1 MLSLDLQVG
10 TTRLDNYLMLS
21 IFEMFSNDLFSSFK
35 FSLLEIE
42 KTKTSNNNTN
52 GIGISIIAD
61 MF

>member
-21 IFEMFSNDLFSSFK
+21 IFEIFSNELFSSFK

-42 KTKTSNNNTN
+42 NTKTSNNTTN
-52 GIGISIIAD
+52 GSGISIIAD

>member
-21 IFEMFSNDLFSSFK
+21 IFEMFSNDLFNSFK

-42 KTKTSNNNTN
+42 KTKTSNNKTN

-61 MF
+61 IF